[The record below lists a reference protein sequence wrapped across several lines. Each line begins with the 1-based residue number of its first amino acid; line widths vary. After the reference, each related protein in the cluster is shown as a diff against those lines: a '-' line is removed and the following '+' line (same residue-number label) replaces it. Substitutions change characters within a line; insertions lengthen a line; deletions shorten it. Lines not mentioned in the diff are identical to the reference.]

1 MWSSD
6 YVCVELT
13 PGEMI
18 YFTIMGQL
26 GDCIGIS
33 IYEGESG
40 YEDLGSISRDYDD
53 SSIEKYIM
61 YEQRCLTFYMGD
73 RSEVPKNQLAII
85 KELGLKYRGHN
96 AWPYF
101 LSFEPQYYPFSI
113 DDQEAKRM
121 VDILEV
127 LYDVLKAYCEDKID
141 VDYEKNEMIY
151 AHKDNKEW
159 VYEAMSFPQAY
170 DKFSVIELQ
179 DEKIYKDIKSKP
191 QSQQDIYLDLFYMN
205 TYIEDKKY
213 KKPINSLVLIVVDKE
228 SEMIMH
234 GQLLSPN
241 DDQINTILSFF
252 IPYILNTGKSHCV
265 YVRNPRVYS
274 AIFDICSKCGIHMD
288 KDNFRAVDVVIDEMM
303 ERM

>member
-1 MWSSD
+1 M
-6 YVCVELT
+6 
-13 PGEMI
+13 

-33 IYEGESG
+33 NYEGETRC
-40 YEDLGSISRDYDD
+40 EDLWSISRDYGD
-53 SSIEKYIM
+53 SSIEKSIM

-85 KELGLKYRGHN
+85 KELRLKYRGHN

-113 DDQEAKRM
+113 DDKKATRM
-121 VDILEV
+121 VDILEA
-127 LYDVLKAYCEDKID
+127 LYDVLKAYCEDRID
-141 VDYEKNEMIY
+141 VDYEKNEIIY

-159 VYEAMSFPQAY
+159 IYEAMSLPQDY
-170 DKFSVIELQ
+170 DKLSAIELQ
-179 DEKIYKDIKSKP
+179 DEKIYKDIKAKP

-213 KKPINSLVLIVVDKE
+213 KKPINSLVLIVVGKE

-234 GQLLSPN
+234 GQLLSP
-241 DDQINTILSFF
+241 DDQINTILSFL
-252 IPYILNTGKSHCV
+252 IPYVLNVGKPHCV

-274 AIFDICSKCGIHMD
+274 AIFDVCSKCGIHID
-288 KDNFRAVDVVIDEMM
+288 KDNFRAVDIVINELM
-303 ERM
+303 ERI